1 MQKLQQEKN
10 LAFHIPVLQNI
21 CLIIPKQGA
30 TLSPKDAE
38 TKKKIELAGM
48 KAVIQYETEQLRTP
62 TDVSLEFVGYDLKS
76 TSNEEIRYIEVKAFE
91 NTGIVEMTENEW
103 KTAQKLK
110 DNYWLY
116 VIENALNAPKKK
128 IFTIRNPSE
137 RFKEVKII
145 RQETRYLISDWKT
158 KV

>member
-1 MQKLQQEKN
+1 MEIK
-10 LAFHIPVLQNI
+10 
-21 CLIIPKQGA
+21 
-30 TLSPKDAE
+30 
-38 TKKKIELAGM
+38 
-48 KAVIQYETEQLRTP
+48 
-62 TDVSLEFVGYDLKS
+62 
-76 TSNEEIRYIEVKAFE
+76 SNEEIRYIEVKAFE

-116 VIENALNAPKKK
+116 VVENALNEPKKN